1 MAITYRVLY
10 NQALNTIK
18 SACVNVSNYSA
29 LPSSFKSG
37 YSESRSS
44 GLETAYFRINNPVS
58 SISTVT
64 VDNDFNS
71 IMTNY
76 GISSRLDQT
85 TTARGLINF
94 YAALASLVQ
103 AKVCI
108 CQARNSGKYI
118 CYETSHAPTTLP
130 SIPEG
135 NLIYA
140 TDTNTICNNIIQI
153 IASNAK
159 GRPITFSIS
168 I

>member
-1 MAITYRVLY
+1 MAITYRTLY
-10 NQALNTIK
+10 NQALNLIK
-18 SACVNVSNYSA
+18 SSCVNVSNYSS

-44 GLETAYFRINNPVS
+44 GLETAYFRIANPVS
-58 SISTVT
+58 SISTTT

-76 GISSRLDQT
+76 GISSRLDQSI
-85 TTARGLINF
+85 TARGLINF

-108 CQARNSGKYI
+108 CQARNSGKYV
-118 CYETSHAPTTLP
+118 CYETRHSFTTLP

-135 NLIYA
+135 DLIYA
-140 TDTNTICNNIIQI
+140 TDTNTVCNNIIQI
-153 IASNAK
+153 IANNAK
-159 GRPITFSIS
+159 GRPIYFNIGF
-168 I
+168 